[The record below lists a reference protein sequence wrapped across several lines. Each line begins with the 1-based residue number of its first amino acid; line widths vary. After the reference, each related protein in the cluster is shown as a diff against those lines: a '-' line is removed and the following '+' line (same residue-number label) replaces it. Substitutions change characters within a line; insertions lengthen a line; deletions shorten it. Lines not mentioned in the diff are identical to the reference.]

1 LGFAVAALTERVHRR
16 WWGGFGLVTAVAL
29 LASAPLAAVGLHDW
43 GTLIWMVW
51 FVGVGVLMLRHRDDE
66 RALATPQREALRS
79 GTV

>member
-1 LGFAVAALTERVHRR
+1 MN
-16 WWGGFGLVTAVAL
+16 
-29 LASAPLAAVGLHDW
+29 LHDW

-66 RALATPQREALRS
+66 HGLATPQREALRS